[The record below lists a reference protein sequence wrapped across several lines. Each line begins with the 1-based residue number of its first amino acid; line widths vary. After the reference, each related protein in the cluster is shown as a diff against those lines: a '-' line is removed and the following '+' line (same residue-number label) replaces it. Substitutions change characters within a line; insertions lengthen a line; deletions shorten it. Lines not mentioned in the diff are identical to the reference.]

1 MKILKKV
8 IYTILIIV
16 LGYTVIGNISGTNKT
31 IFNFLHFGNFVV
43 LTGSMEP
50 SISPGDYITVVKTDV
65 NKLEVGDVI
74 TYKFNGATVTHKIVE
89 IGNDT
94 VTTQGTA
101 NNVADDPIDK
111 SNIVGKYLFKIPKV
125 GYVMSFLSSTAG
137 LILIFGFI
145 GIAIFWE
152 ITDPNRGK
160 KENPVSNAVN
170 ENSNK
175 YIDDPEYLEYLEFK
189 RRREEKLKE
198 NVRPQPKVQETV
210 SKPVMQ
216 KAIKQQKHQ
225 ETVSNQVTQKVAEV
239 KQPVEQ
245 VKAKSEAS
253 PMKVFEVKRIEKQP
267 YQNKIQEQSVN
278 EEKQEKV
285 VQRIEKV
292 EESSEDAWNVSS
304 TRVKRSARNRR

>member
-125 GYVMSFLSSTAG
+125 GYIMSFLSSTAG

-160 KENPVSNAVN
+160 KEKIVSNAVN
-170 ENSNK
+170 ENSDK

-198 NVRPQPKVQETV
+198 NLPLQTKV
-210 SKPVMQ
+210 
-216 KAIKQQKHQ
+216 Q

-239 KQPVEQ
+239 KQPVKQ
-245 VKAKSEAS
+245 VKTKTET
-253 PMKVFEVKRIEKQP
+253 PQMKVFEVKRIEKQP
-267 YQNKIQEQSVN
+267 SQNKIQEQSVN
-278 EEKQEKV
+278 EEKQKKV
-285 VQRIEKV
+285 VQRIERV
-292 EESSEDAWNVSS
+292 EEVKENKIETEQVSSEDAWNVSS

>member
-160 KENPVSNAVN
+160 KEKIVSNAVN

-198 NVRPQPKVQETV
+198 NVRPQTKV
-210 SKPVMQ
+210 
-216 KAIKQQKHQ
+216 Q

-239 KQPVEQ
+239 KQPVKQ
-245 VKAKSEAS
+245 VKTKTET
-253 PMKVFEVKRIEKQP
+253 PQMKVFEVKRIEKQP
-267 YQNKIQEQSVN
+267 SQNKIQEQSVN
-278 EEKQEKV
+278 EEKQKKV
-285 VQRIEKV
+285 VQRIERV
-292 EESSEDAWNVSS
+292 EEVKENKIETEQVSSEDAWNVSS

>member
-125 GYVMSFLSSTAG
+125 GYIMSFLSSTAG
-137 LILIFGFI
+137 LILIFGFV

-160 KENPVSNAVN
+160 KEKQVTNAVN
-170 ENSNK
+170 ENSDK

-198 NVRPQPKVQETV
+198 NVPLQTKV
-210 SKPVMQ
+210 
-216 KAIKQQKHQ
+216 Q

-239 KQPVEQ
+239 KQPVKQ
-245 VKAKSEAS
+245 VKTKTET
-253 PMKVFEVKRIEKQP
+253 PQMKVFEVKRIEKQP
-267 YQNKIQEQSVN
+267 SQNKIQEQSVN
-278 EEKQEKV
+278 EEKQKKV
-285 VQRIEKV
+285 VQRIERV
-292 EESSEDAWNVSS
+292 EEVKENKIETEQVSSEDAWNVSS

>member
-125 GYVMSFLSSTAG
+125 GYIMSFLSSTAG

-160 KENPVSNAVN
+160 KEKQVTNAVN
-170 ENSNK
+170 ENSDK

-210 SKPVMQ
+210 S
-216 KAIKQQKHQ
+216 
-225 ETVSNQVTQKVAEV
+225 NQVTQKVAEV
-239 KQPVEQ
+239 KQPVKQ
-245 VKAKSEAS
+245 VKTKTET
-253 PMKVFEVKRIEKQP
+253 PQMKVFEVKRIEKQP
-267 YQNKIQEQSVN
+267 SQNKIQEQSVN
-278 EEKQEKV
+278 EEKQKKV
-285 VQRIEKV
+285 VQRIERV
-292 EESSEDAWNVSS
+292 EEVKENKIETEQVSSEDAWNVSS

>member
-160 KENPVSNAVN
+160 KEKQVTNAVN
-170 ENSNK
+170 ENSDK

-210 SKPVMQ
+210 S
-216 KAIKQQKHQ
+216 
-225 ETVSNQVTQKVAEV
+225 NQVTQKVAEV
-239 KQPVEQ
+239 KQPVKQ
-245 VKAKSEAS
+245 VKTKTET
-253 PMKVFEVKRIEKQP
+253 PQMKVFEVKRIEKQP
-267 YQNKIQEQSVN
+267 SQNKIQEQSVN
-278 EEKQEKV
+278 EEKQKKV
-285 VQRIEKV
+285 VQRIERV
-292 EESSEDAWNVSS
+292 EEVKENKIETEQVSSEDAWNVSS

>member
-1 MKILKKV
+1 M
-8 IYTILIIV
+8 
-16 LGYTVIGNISGTNKT
+16 
-31 IFNFLHFGNFVV
+31 HFGNFVV

-210 SKPVMQ
+210 S
-216 KAIKQQKHQ
+216 
-225 ETVSNQVTQKVAEV
+225 NQVTQKVAEV
-239 KQPVEQ
+239 KQPVKQ
-245 VKAKSEAS
+245 VKTKTET
-253 PMKVFEVKRIEKQP
+253 PQMKVFEVKRIEKQP
-267 YQNKIQEQSVN
+267 SQNKIQEQSVN
-278 EEKQEKV
+278 EEKQKKV
-285 VQRIEKV
+285 VQRIERV
-292 EESSEDAWNVSS
+292 EEVKENKIETEQVSSEDAWNVSS

>member
-125 GYVMSFLSSTAG
+125 GYIMSFLSSTAG
-137 LILIFGFI
+137 LILIFGFV

-160 KENPVSNAVN
+160 KEKQVTNAVN
-170 ENSNK
+170 ENSDK

-198 NVRPQPKVQETV
+198 NLPLQTKV
-210 SKPVMQ
+210 
-216 KAIKQQKHQ
+216 Q

-239 KQPVEQ
+239 KQPVKQ
-245 VKAKSEAS
+245 VKTKTET
-253 PMKVFEVKRIEKQP
+253 PQMKVFEVKRIEKQP
-267 YQNKIQEQSVN
+267 SQNKIQEQSVN
-278 EEKQEKV
+278 EEKQKKV
-285 VQRIEKV
+285 VQRIERV
-292 EESSEDAWNVSS
+292 EEVKENKIETEQVSSEDAWNVSS

>member
-125 GYVMSFLSSTAG
+125 GYIMSFLSSTAG
-137 LILIFGFI
+137 LILIFGFV

-160 KENPVSNAVN
+160 KEKQVTNAVN

-198 NVRPQPKVQETV
+198 NVPLQTKVQ
-210 SKPVMQ
+210 K
-216 KAIKQQKHQ
+216 
-225 ETVSNQVTQKVAEV
+225 TVSNQVTQKVAEV
-239 KQPVEQ
+239 KQKVEQ
-245 VKAKSEAS
+245 VKAKTET
-253 PMKVFEVKRIEKQP
+253 PQMKVFEVKRIEKQP

-278 EEKQEKV
+278 EEKQKKV

-292 EESSEDAWNVSS
+292 EEVKENKIETEQVSSEDAWNVSS

>member
-125 GYVMSFLSSTAG
+125 GYIMSFLSSTAG
-137 LILIFGFI
+137 LILIFGFV

-160 KENPVSNAVN
+160 KEKQVTNAVN
-170 ENSNK
+170 ENSDK

-210 SKPVMQ
+210 S
-216 KAIKQQKHQ
+216 
-225 ETVSNQVTQKVAEV
+225 NQVTQKVAEV
-239 KQPVEQ
+239 KQPVKQ
-245 VKAKSEAS
+245 VKTKTET
-253 PMKVFEVKRIEKQP
+253 PQMKVFEVKRIEKQP
-267 YQNKIQEQSVN
+267 SQNKIQEQSVN
-278 EEKQEKV
+278 EEKQKKV
-285 VQRIEKV
+285 VQRIERV
-292 EESSEDAWNVSS
+292 EEVKENKIETEQVSSEDAWNVSS

>member
-125 GYVMSFLSSTAG
+125 GYIMSFLSSTAG
-137 LILIFGFI
+137 LILIFGFV

-160 KENPVSNAVN
+160 KEKQVTNAVN
-170 ENSNK
+170 ENSDK

-198 NVRPQPKVQETV
+198 NVPLQTKV
-210 SKPVMQ
+210 
-216 KAIKQQKHQ
+216 Q

-239 KQPVEQ
+239 KQPVKQ
-245 VKAKSEAS
+245 VKAKTET
-253 PMKVFEVKRIEKQP
+253 PQMKVFEVKRIEKQP
-267 YQNKIQEQSVN
+267 SQNKIQEQSVN
-278 EEKQEKV
+278 EEKQKKV
-285 VQRIEKV
+285 VQRIERV
-292 EESSEDAWNVSS
+292 EEVKENKIETEQVSSEDAWNVSS

>member
-125 GYVMSFLSSTAG
+125 GYIMSFLSSTAG
-137 LILIFGFI
+137 LILIFGFV

-160 KENPVSNAVN
+160 KEKIVSNAVN
-170 ENSNK
+170 ENSDK

-198 NVRPQPKVQETV
+198 NVPLQTKV
-210 SKPVMQ
+210 
-216 KAIKQQKHQ
+216 Q

-239 KQPVEQ
+239 KQPVKQ
-245 VKAKSEAS
+245 VKTKTET
-253 PMKVFEVKRIEKQP
+253 PQMKVFEVKRIEKQP
-267 YQNKIQEQSVN
+267 SQNKIQEQSVN
-278 EEKQEKV
+278 EEKQKKV
-285 VQRIEKV
+285 VQRIERV
-292 EESSEDAWNVSS
+292 EEVKENKIETEQVSSEDAWNVSS

>member
-210 SKPVMQ
+210 S
-216 KAIKQQKHQ
+216 
-225 ETVSNQVTQKVAEV
+225 NQVTQKVAEV
-239 KQPVEQ
+239 KQPVKQ
-245 VKAKSEAS
+245 VKTKTET
-253 PMKVFEVKRIEKQP
+253 PQMKVFEVKRIEKQP
-267 YQNKIQEQSVN
+267 SQNKIQEQSVN
-278 EEKQEKV
+278 EEKQKKV
-285 VQRIEKV
+285 VQRIERV
-292 EESSEDAWNVSS
+292 EEVKENKIETEQVSSEDAWNVSS